1 MSFQVYPK
9 YSESGIEWLKKIPEH
24 WKIISLSHSLDS
36 IFSGITADQI
46 DASETTIPVT
56 RIETISQGV
65 INWEKVGYIESAF
78 KRDDRK
84 LASGDICFSNINSL
98 DMIGNVAIYDE
109 DKDLYAGINLLVL
122 RASKSNFSKYLYWLL
137 RSKSFR
143 KVIES
148 LAKPAINQAS
158 ISQGSLLSV
167 RIPIPPLS
175 EQIDIASFI
184 DKETKKID
192 DLINQQEKLV
202 KLLKIKLDALVLSSF
217 DLSDTKI
224 LRLKHIT
231 DVIERPVEQQVGV
244 MYEPL
249 GLLNRG
255 RGLFHKERREKADMG
270 DSDFYWVKEGDLIIS
285 GQFAWEGAVALAYGE
300 EEDCVVSHRYHLIR
314 GKQGVVLTEYL
325 YALLTTAHGDFLLN
339 DSSIGAAG
347 RNRPLNI
354 NLLLK
359 EKIYVPNFEI
369 QQTIAKIVTQRKD
382 LLFEIE
388 KQRSLLNER
397 RSTLI
402 TAAVTGQIDVRNN
415 KSKEAA

>member
-1 MSFQVYPK
+1 MSFQTYES
-9 YSESGIEWLKKIPEH
+9 YSESGIEWLKKIPRH
-24 WKIISLSHSLDS
+24 WKVISLRHSLDS
-36 IFSGITADQI
+36 IFSGINADQI

-65 INWEKVGYIESAF
+65 INWDRVGYIENTF

-84 LASGDICFSNINSL
+84 LISGDICFSNINSL
-98 DMIGNVAIYDE
+98 EMIGNVAIYNE

-122 RASKSNFSKYLYWLL
+122 RASKNNSSKFLYWLL
-137 RSKSFR
+137 RSKIFR

-158 ISQGSLLSV
+158 ISQGSLLSI

-175 EQIDIASFI
+175 EQIDIAHFL

-192 DLINQQEKLV
+192 DLINEQEKLV
-202 KLLKIKLDALVLSSF
+202 RLLKIKLDALVLNSF
-217 DLSDTKI
+217 DLLDTTTS
-224 LRLKHIT
+224 RLKHIV
-231 DVIERPVEQQVGV
+231 DVIERPVEQQDGV

-249 GLLNRG
+249 GLLNKG
-255 RGLFHKERREKADMG
+255 RGLFHKDPREKADMG
-270 DSDFYWVKEGDLIIS
+270 DSDFYWIKKGDLILS
-285 GQFAWEGAVALAYGE
+285 GQFAWEGAVALAYDD
-300 EEDCVVSHRYHLIR
+300 EDGCVVSHRYPVIR
-314 GKQGVVLTEYL
+314 GKKGVVLTEYL

-339 DSSIGAAG
+339 ESSIGAAG
-347 RNRPLNI
+347 RNRPLNL

-359 EKIYVPNFEI
+359 EIVYVPNLEI
-369 QQTIAKIVTQRKD
+369 QEKIAKIVIQRKN
-382 LLFEIE
+382 LLVEIE

-402 TAAVTGQIDVRNN
+402 TAAVTGQIDLRNH
-415 KSKEAA
+415 